1 MRETSMI
8 PTTQAKA
15 APAARR
21 PIRVLIVDDSALVR
35 SLLTDILKAAPGI
48 EVVGVAADAHAA
60 REKIKQLNPDVLT
73 LDVEMPKMDGITFLR
88 NLMRLRPM
96 PVVMVSSL
104 TERGADVT
112 LDALAL
118 GAVDY
123 LSKPKIDLAATLK
136 DYAEELIEKVRTA
149 ARASVRALDPRQARA
164 PPGVV
169 GPAHS
174 ADAVLPKAPPRGR
187 TLRTTDRV
195 IAIGA
200 STGGTEA
207 IKEVLMRLPPDS
219 PGVVIAQHIPK
230 AFSAPFAR
238 RMNDCC
244 PMSVCE
250 AQDGQH
256 VLAGHAYVAPG
267 DRHLMLVRDGTR
279 YVCRLDDG
287 VPVNRHKPSVD
298 VLFRSVAQ
306 NAGRNAIGALLTG
319 MGKDGARGLKE
330 MLDSGSR
337 TIAQDEATSVV
348 WGMPGEAV
356 ALGAAEHVVALESV
370 AGKILALA
378 DAMDITREAKALG
391 GGDP

>member
-1 MRETSMI
+1 MS
-8 PTTQAKA
+8 QAF
-15 APAARR
+15 APPRSGERR
-21 PIRVLIVDDSALVR
+21 KTRVLIVDDSALVR
-35 SLLTDILKAAPGI
+35 RLLTEILSGAPDI
-48 EVVGVAADAHAA
+48 EVVGVAGDALIA

-118 GAVDY
+118 GAVDFF
-123 LSKPKIDLAATLK
+123 SKPKIDLAATLK
-136 DYAEELIEKVRTA
+136 DYEQELQDKVRAA
-149 ARASVRALDPRQARA
+149 ARARVRALDARPA
-164 PPGVV
+164 GLHPGR
-169 GPAHS
+169 AHS
-174 ADAVLPKAPPRGR
+174 ADEVLPKVAPRQ
-187 TLRTTDRV
+187 LRTTDRIV
-195 IAIGA
+195 AIGA

-207 IKEVLMRLPPDS
+207 IKEVLTRLPPDG

-230 AFSAPFAR
+230 AFSTPFAR
-238 RMNDCC
+238 RMNNCC
-244 PMSVCE
+244 QITVYE
-250 AQDGQH
+250 AEDGQQ
-256 VLAGHAYVAPG
+256 VLAGHAYIAPG
-267 DRHLMLVRDGTR
+267 DRHLLVVRDGAR

-306 NAGRNAIGALLTG
+306 NAGPNAIGVLLTG
-319 MGKDGARGLKE
+319 MGKDGARGLRE

-337 TIAQDEATSVV
+337 TVAQDEASSVV

-356 ALGAAEHVVALESV
+356 ALQAAQHVLPLEDIASR
-370 AGKILALA
+370 IRALA
-378 DAMDITREAKALG
+378 DAMDITREA
-391 GGDP
+391 P